1 MTRRGSS
8 TRAPASGRWRRS
20 TTYGPATPVWSWS
33 KSLNRPPDL
42 QAYLIAAIIAAWP
55 AVALVGSYELLMSL
69 IRSGSDV
76 RRREPDA
83 VHASGDGQLGNLRGL
98 ASHWPDLQGG
108 LSASDRGRPLL
119 TGVNGPLMAGGREEP
134 ELPAF
139 CFRPEEGT
147 ARYRGLSPVMTRPGV
162 RLLGHDW

>member
-1 MTRRGSS
+1 
-8 TRAPASGRWRRS
+8 
-20 TTYGPATPVWSWS
+20 
-33 KSLNRPPDL
+33 LNRPPDL
-42 QAYLIAAIIAAWP
+42 QAYLISAIIAAWP

-98 ASHWPDLQGG
+98 AAYWPDLQGG

-119 TGVNGPLMAGGREEP
+119 TGVNGPLMDVAGGRSRNY
-134 ELPAF
+134 
-139 CFRPEEGT
+139 RPSASGLRRAQLGNEG
-147 ARYRGLSPVMTRPGV
+147 
-162 RLLGHDW
+162 